1 MGSYF
6 AKPNKVRNI
15 TFESLER
22 GVESMNVQSYPSF
35 DKSSDWAKTRHIY
48 SEQICFHEKYL
59 SWSVLGLLLLLVLVF
74 LYLSYANKDSLS
86 LELENS
92 EILE

>member
-15 TFESLER
+15 NFETLER
-22 GVESMNVQSYPSF
+22 GVESMDVQSYPSF

-48 SEQICFHEKYL
+48 SDQICFHEKYI
-59 SWSVLGLLLLLVLVF
+59 SWSVLGLLFLLVLVF